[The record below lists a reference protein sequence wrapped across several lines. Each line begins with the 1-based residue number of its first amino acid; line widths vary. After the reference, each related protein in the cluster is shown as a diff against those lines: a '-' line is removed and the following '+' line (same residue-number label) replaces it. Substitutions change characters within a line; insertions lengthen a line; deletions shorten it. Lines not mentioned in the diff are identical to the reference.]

1 MSGWSYVLTE
11 GDAGK
16 SAGQLLKEAGFTKKQ
31 ISRQKFLP
39 SGICLDGEKCRVT
52 DSGKPGQL
60 LEGNFREAHSP
71 EQASAGEE
79 AAREIVAAE
88 PFEKEKNKEFT
99 DFTDLEILYEDEYL
113 LAVNKPSGLACH
125 KGRGHYTDHLGNQ
138 VVRYFLQKG
147 RNITVRQ
154 IGRLDLD
161 TSGIVLFALDSVT
174 AQRLWK
180 QRQEGQLVKTYYALV
195 HGRMEQESGQITL
208 PLGKKPGCKNQMCVL
223 PKGEGL
229 SAETLYSLLWEKK
242 LSEEYISCV
251 SCHLKTGRTHQ
262 IRVHFSATAHPL
274 LGDKVYGKEDGAK
287 RLMLHAGELCFIHP
301 YTRQIVKLQ
310 ARIPWQCISYLK

>member
-1 MSGWSYVLTE
+1 MVLCAYGRGCRE
-11 GDAGK
+11 K
-16 SAGQLLKEAGFTKKQ
+16 CRSAFKRSRLYKEADQQTEVPA
-31 ISRQKFLP
+31 R

-60 LEGNFREAHSP
+60 LEVNFREAHSP

-88 PFEKEKNKEFT
+88 PFEKERNKEFT
-99 DFTDLEILYEDEYL
+99 DFPDLEILYEDEYL

-161 TSGIVLFALDSVT
+161 TSGIVLFALDPVT

-180 QRQEGQLVKTYYALV
+180 QRQERAA
-195 HGRMEQESGQITL
+195 
-208 PLGKKPGCKNQMCVL
+208 GKD
-223 PKGEGL
+223 
-229 SAETLYSLLWEKK
+229 LLC
-242 LSEEYISCV
+242 SCARQDG
-251 SCHLKTGRTHQ
+251 TGIMDR
-262 IRVHFSATAHPL
+262 L
-274 LGDKVYGKEDGAK
+274 LC
-287 RLMLHAGELCFIHP
+287 L
-301 YTRQIVKLQ
+301 
-310 ARIPWQCISYLK
+310 

>member
-1 MSGWSYVLTE
+1 MLTE

-60 LEGNFREAHSP
+60 LEVNFREAHSP

-88 PFEKEKNKEFT
+88 SFEKEKNKEFT
-99 DFTDLEILYEDEYL
+99 DFPDLEILYEDEYL

-161 TSGIVLFALDSVT
+161 TSGIVLFALDPVT

-180 QRQEGQLVKTYYALV
+180 QRQEGQLLKTY
-195 HGRMEQESGQITL
+195 
-208 PLGKKPGCKNQMCVL
+208 
-223 PKGEGL
+223 
-229 SAETLYSLLWEKK
+229 
-242 LSEEYISCV
+242 
-251 SCHLKTGRTHQ
+251 
-262 IRVHFSATAHPL
+262 
-274 LGDKVYGKEDGAK
+274 
-287 RLMLHAGELCFIHP
+287 
-301 YTRQIVKLQ
+301 
-310 ARIPWQCISYLK
+310 

>member
-1 MSGWSYVLTE
+1 MEL
-11 GDAGK
+11 
-16 SAGQLLKEAGFTKKQ
+16 
-31 ISRQKFLP
+31 
-39 SGICLDGEKCRVT
+39 
-52 DSGKPGQL
+52 
-60 LEGNFREAHSP
+60 
-71 EQASAGEE
+71 
-79 AAREIVAAE
+79 
-88 PFEKEKNKEFT
+88 T
-99 DFTDLEILYEDEYL
+99 DFPDPEILYEDEYL

-161 TSGIVLFALDSVT
+161 TSGIVLFALDPVT

-208 PLGKKPGCKNQMCVL
+208 PLGKKPGCKNQMCVF

-229 SAETLYSLLWEKK
+229 PAETLYSLLWEKK
-242 LSEEYISCV
+242 LSEEYVSCV

-301 YTRQIVKLQ
+301 YTKQMVKLQ
-310 ARIPWQCISYLK
+310 ARIPWECISYLR

>member
-11 GDAGK
+11 RDSGK
-16 SAGQLLKEAGFTKKQ
+16 RIGQLLKEAGFTKKQ

-39 SGICLDGEKCRVT
+39 SGICLDKNQCRVT
-52 DSGKPGQL
+52 DTGKAGQL
-60 LEGNFREAHSP
+60 LEVNFREAHSP
-71 EQASAGEE
+71 KLASEGKDI
-79 AAREIVAAE
+79 AREIIAGE
-88 PFEKEKNKEFT
+88 TSEKEGNMEFA
-99 DFTDLEILYEDEYL
+99 DFSDLEILYEDEYL

-147 RNITVRQ
+147 RDITVRQ

-161 TSGIVLFALDSVT
+161 TSGIVLFALDPVT

-195 HGRMEQESGQITL
+195 HDRLKTKTGQITL
-208 PLGKKPGCKNQMCVL
+208 PMGKKPGCKNQMCVF
-223 PKGEGL
+223 PEGEGL
-229 SAETLYSLLWEKK
+229 PAETLYSLLWEKEI
-242 LSEEYISCV
+242 SGEAVSCV
-251 SCHLKTGRTHQ
+251 KCHLKTGRTHQ
-262 IRVHFSATAHPL
+262 IRVHFSATGHPL
-274 LGDKVYGKEDGAK
+274 LGDKIYGKEDGAK

-301 YTRQIVKLQ
+301 YTRQPVKVQ
-310 ARIPWQCISYLK
+310 AQIPWETFLS